1 MKHITFM
8 VVRIEATEKG
18 EYMTVIG
25 DNDTKLSL
33 PAMHMDS
40 IDIGR
45 HIEVGLHEPSNRVQ
59 MVKVGEKTLWNYT
72 DEEMAAQIRKEKT
85 EKFAKMKEAYEEAK
99 AAYQEVY
106 DQLPNIYKKRID
118 IRRQNGGENFSIMY
132 EAHELHV
139 CEMAVTL
146 ARKLGTPEEVMRYTV
161 LSNEERQALVP
172 EIEIP
177 EIGDYVGASSFE
189 NVMILAYWH
198 LAEPGVVP
206 YIPGTPVKLGL
217 VPAHEYG
224 EPPYAQSRIAIRELA
239 IKNPKPSLVAM
250 SLNAMEYMDE
260 IDEALL
266 DACKKAN
273 IIVVTGYS
281 DDCVEFDG
289 AVSDEFSEG
298 KIGFVKEW
306 VDDEGEKVAPTPVWV
321 QEREEYPFPE
331 GTPYIT
337 AQYNKDGGWT
347 FGAENFDAHELVVYE
362 QGAVIGNGL
371 VINVND
377 LL

>member
-106 DQLPNIYKKRID
+106 DQLPNIYKKRIY
-118 IRRQNGGENFSIMY
+118 IRRENGGEDFSIMY

-260 IDEALL
+260 INEALL

-337 AQYNKDGGWT
+337 AQYNKAGGWT
-347 FGAENFDAHELVVYE
+347 FGAENFDAHEFVVYE

>member
-85 EKFAKMKEAYEEAK
+85 EKFAKMKEAYKEVK

-118 IRRQNGGENFSIMY
+118 IRRKNGGEDFSIMY

-146 ARKLGTPEEVMRYTV
+146 ARKLGTPEEVMRYTT
-161 LSNEERQALVP
+161 LSNEERKALVP

-239 IKNPKPSLVAM
+239 IRNPKPSLVAM

-266 DACKKAN
+266 DSCKKGN

-347 FGAENFDAHELVVYE
+347 FGAENFDAHEFVVYE
-362 QGAVIGNGL
+362 QGTVIGNGL
-371 VINVND
+371 VIEANSI
-377 LL
+377 L

>member
-33 PAMHMDS
+33 PAVHMDS

-72 DEEMAAQIRKEKT
+72 DEEMKTQIEKEKT

-118 IRRQNGGENFSIMY
+118 IRRTNGGEDFSILY

-146 ARKLGTPEEVMRYTV
+146 ARKLGTPEEVMRYTT
-161 LSNEERQALVP
+161 LSNEERHALVP

-224 EPPYAQSRIAIRELA
+224 EPPYAISRAVISELA
-239 IKNPKPSLVAM
+239 IRNPKPSLVAM

-266 DACKKAN
+266 DSCKKAN

-337 AQYNKDGGWT
+337 AQYNKAGGWT
-347 FGAENFDAHELVVYE
+347 FGAENFDAHEFVVCE
-362 QGAVIGNGL
+362 QGEIIGNGL
-371 VINVND
+371 VINVNA

>member
-1 MKHITFM
+1 M

-33 PAMHMDS
+33 PAVHMDS

-59 MVKVGEKTLWNYT
+59 MVKVGENTLWNYT
-72 DEEMAAQIRKEKT
+72 DEEMKTQIEKEKT
-85 EKFAKMKEAYEEAK
+85 EKFAKMKEAYEGVKES
-99 AAYQEVY
+99 YQEVY
-106 DQLPNIYKKRID
+106 NQLPNIYKKRID
-118 IRRQNGGENFSIMY
+118 IRRTNGGEDFSILY

-146 ARKLGTPEEVMRYTV
+146 ARKLGTPEEVMRYTT
-161 LSNEERQALVP
+161 LSNEERHALVP

-224 EPPYAQSRIAIRELA
+224 EPPYAISRAVISELA
-239 IKNPKPSLVAM
+239 IRNPKPSLVAM

-260 IDEALL
+260 IDEIDEALL
-266 DACKKAN
+266 DSCKKAN

-347 FGAENFDAHELVVYE
+347 FGAENFDAHEFVVYE
-362 QGAVIGNGL
+362 QGTVIGNGL
-371 VINVND
+371 VIDANSI
-377 LL
+377 L

>member
-33 PAMHMDS
+33 PAVHMDS

-72 DEEMAAQIRKEKT
+72 DEEMAAQIEKEKT
-85 EKFAKMKEAYEEAK
+85 EKFAKMKEAYEGVKES
-99 AAYQEVY
+99 YQEVY
-106 DQLPNIYKKRID
+106 NQLPNIYKKRID
-118 IRRQNGGENFSIMY
+118 IRRNNGGEDFSILY

-146 ARKLGTPEEVMRYTV
+146 ARKLGTPEEVMRYTT
-161 LSNEERQALVP
+161 LSNEERHALVP

-224 EPPYAQSRIAIRELA
+224 EPPYAISRAVISELA
-239 IKNPKPSLVAM
+239 IRNPKPSLVAM

-266 DACKKAN
+266 DSCKKAN

-306 VDDEGEKVAPTPVWV
+306 IDDEGEHKSDAPVWV

-331 GTPYIT
+331 GTPYVT
-337 AQYNKDGGWT
+337 AQYNKAGGWT
-347 FGAENFDAHELVVYE
+347 FGAENFDAHEFVVYE
-362 QGAVIGNGL
+362 QGTVIGNGL
-371 VINVND
+371 VIDANSI
-377 LL
+377 L

>member
-118 IRRQNGGENFSIMY
+118 IRRKNGGEDFSIMY

-146 ARKLGTPEEVMRYTV
+146 ARKLGAPEEVMRYTT
-161 LSNEERQALVP
+161 LSNEERHALVP

-331 GTPYIT
+331 GTPYVT
-337 AQYNKDGGWT
+337 AQYNKSGGWT
-347 FGAENFDAHELVVYE
+347 FGAENFDAHEFVIYE
-362 QGAVIGNGL
+362 QGTVIGNGL
-371 VINVND
+371 VIDANSI
-377 LL
+377 L

>member
-8 VVRIEATEKG
+8 VARIEATEKG

-33 PAMHMDS
+33 PAVHMDS

-72 DEEMAAQIRKEKT
+72 DEEMKTQIEKEKT
-85 EKFAKMKEAYEEAK
+85 EKFARMKEAYEEAK

-118 IRRQNGGENFSIMY
+118 IRRKNGGEDFSIMY

-224 EPPYAQSRIAIRELA
+224 EPPYAISRAVISELA
-239 IKNPKPSLVAM
+239 IKNPKSSLVAM

-347 FGAENFDAHELVVYE
+347 FGAENFDAHEFVVCE
-362 QGAVIGNGL
+362 QGEIIGNGL
-371 VINVND
+371 VINVNA

>member
-1 MKHITFM
+1 M

-33 PAMHMDS
+33 PAVHMDS

-59 MVKVGEKTLWNYT
+59 MVKVGEKTLWNYI
-72 DEEMAAQIRKEKT
+72 DEEMKTQIEKEKT
-85 EKFAKMKEAYEEAK
+85 EKFAKMKEAYEGVKES
-99 AAYQEVY
+99 YQEVY
-106 DQLPNIYKKRID
+106 NQLPNIYKKRID
-118 IRRQNGGENFSIMY
+118 IRRNNGGEDFSILY

-146 ARKLGTPEEVMRYTV
+146 ARKLGTPEEVMRYTT
-161 LSNEERQALVP
+161 LSNEERHALVP

-224 EPPYAQSRIAIRELA
+224 EPPYAISRAVISELA
-239 IKNPKPSLVAM
+239 IRNPKPSLVAM
-250 SLNAMEYMDE
+250 VAQ
-260 IDEALL
+260 
-266 DACKKAN
+266 C
-273 IIVVTGYS
+273 
-281 DDCVEFDG
+281 DG
-289 AVSDEFSEG
+289 VHGRDRRGAS
-298 KIGFVKEW
+298 GFVQ
-306 VDDEGEKVAPTPVWV
+306 EGEHHRGHGLLRRLRGVRRRRERRVLGGQDRVHRREVDSDGRGTGRNAIRHGPV
-321 QEREEYPFPE
+321 QQGGRLDLRCRELRC
-331 GTPYIT
+331 
-337 AQYNKDGGWT
+337 AR
-347 FGAENFDAHELVVYE
+347 VR
-362 QGAVIGNGL
+362 GL
-371 VINVND
+371 
-377 LL
+377 

>member
-33 PAMHMDS
+33 PAVHMDS

-72 DEEMAAQIRKEKT
+72 DEEMKTQIEKEKT
-85 EKFAKMKEAYEEAK
+85 EKFARMKEAYEEAK

-118 IRRQNGGENFSIMY
+118 IRRKNGGEDFSILY

-224 EPPYAQSRIAIRELA
+224 EPPYAISRAVISELA

-266 DACKKAN
+266 DSCKKAN

-347 FGAENFDAHELVVYE
+347 FGAENFDAHEFVVYE
-362 QGAVIGNGL
+362 QGEIIGNGL
-371 VINVND
+371 VINVNA

>member
-85 EKFAKMKEAYEEAK
+85 EKFAKMKEAYKEAK

-118 IRRQNGGENFSIMY
+118 IRRKNGGDDFSIMY

-146 ARKLGTPEEVMRYTV
+146 ARKLGTPEEVMRYTT
-161 LSNEERQALVP
+161 LSNEERKALVP

-177 EIGDYVGASSFE
+177 EVGDYVGASSFE

-224 EPPYAQSRIAIRELA
+224 EPPYAISRAVISELA
-239 IKNPKPSLVAM
+239 VKNPKPSLVAM

-266 DACKKAN
+266 EACKKAN

-306 VDDEGEKVAPTPVWV
+306 IDDEGEKVAPTPVWV

-331 GTPYIT
+331 GTPYVT
-337 AQYNKDGGWT
+337 AQYNKAGGWT
-347 FGAENFDAHELVVYE
+347 FGAENFDAHEFVIYE
-362 QGAVIGNGL
+362 QGTVIGNGL
-371 VINVND
+371 VIDANSI
-377 LL
+377 L

>member
-33 PAMHMDS
+33 PAVHMDS

-72 DEEMAAQIRKEKT
+72 DEEMKTQIEKEKT
-85 EKFAKMKEAYEEAK
+85 EKFAKMKEAYEGAK

-118 IRRQNGGENFSIMY
+118 IRRTNGGEDFSIMY

-146 ARKLGTPEEVMRYTV
+146 ARKLGTPEEVMRYTT
-161 LSNEERQALVP
+161 LSNEERHALVP

-281 DDCVEFDG
+281 DGCVEFDG

-337 AQYNKDGGWT
+337 AQYNKAGGWT
-347 FGAENFDAHELVVYE
+347 FGAENFDAHEFVVCE
-362 QGAVIGNGL
+362 QGEIIGNGL
-371 VINVND
+371 VINVNA

>member
-25 DNDTKLSL
+25 DNNTKLSL
-33 PAMHMDS
+33 PAIHMDS

-45 HIEVGLHEPSNRVQ
+45 HMEVGLHEPSNRVQ

-72 DEEMAAQIRKEKT
+72 DEEMKTQIEKEKT

-99 AAYQEVY
+99 VAYQEVY

-118 IRRQNGGENFSIMY
+118 IRRQNGGENFSILY

-139 CEMAVTL
+139 CEMAVTM
-146 ARKLGTPEEVMRYTV
+146 ARKLGSAEEVMRYTT
-161 LSNEERQALVP
+161 LSNEERKALVP

-224 EPPYAQSRIAIRELA
+224 EPPYAISRAVISELA
-239 IKNPKPSLVAM
+239 AKNPKPSLVAM

-266 DACKKAN
+266 ESCKKAN
-273 IIVVTGYS
+273 LIVVTGYS

-347 FGAENFDAHELVVYE
+347 FGAENFDAHEFVVYE
-362 QGAVIGNGL
+362 QGTVIGNGL

>member
-1 MKHITFM
+1 M

-72 DEEMAAQIRKEKT
+72 DEEMKTQIEKEKT
-85 EKFAKMKEAYEEAK
+85 EKFAKMKEAYEGVKES
-99 AAYQEVY
+99 YQEVY
-106 DQLPNIYKKRID
+106 NQLPNIYKKRID
-118 IRRQNGGENFSIMY
+118 IRRTNGGEDFSILY

-139 CEMAVTL
+139 CEMAVKL
-146 ARKLGTPEEVMRYTV
+146 ARKLGTPEEVMRYTT
-161 LSNEERQALVP
+161 LSNEERHALVP

-347 FGAENFDAHELVVYE
+347 FGAENFDAHEFVVCE
-362 QGAVIGNGL
+362 QGEIIGNGL
-371 VINVND
+371 VINVNA

>member
-33 PAMHMDS
+33 PAVHMDS

-72 DEEMAAQIRKEKT
+72 DEEMKTQIEKEKT

-118 IRRQNGGENFSIMY
+118 IRRTNGGEDFSIMY

-161 LSNEERQALVP
+161 LSNEERHALVP

-224 EPPYAQSRIAIRELA
+224 EPPYAISRAVISELA
-239 IKNPKPSLVAM
+239 IRNPKPSLVAM

-266 DACKKAN
+266 ESCKKAN
-273 IIVVTGYS
+273 LIVVTGYS
-281 DDCVEFDG
+281 DGCVEFDG

-347 FGAENFDAHELVVYE
+347 FGAENFDAHEFVIYE
-362 QGAVIGNGL
+362 QGTVIGNGL
-371 VINVND
+371 VIDANSI
-377 LL
+377 L

>member
-85 EKFAKMKEAYEEAK
+85 EKFAKMKEAYKDAK
-99 AAYQEVY
+99 AAYQVVY

-118 IRRQNGGENFSIMY
+118 IRRQNGGEDFSIMY

-146 ARKLGTPEEVMRYTV
+146 ARKLGSAEEVMRYTAM
-161 LSNEERQALVP
+161 SNEERKALVP

-206 YIPGTPVKLGL
+206 YIPGTPVRLG
-217 VPAHEYG
+217 VVSADEYG
-224 EPPYAQSRIAIRELA
+224 EPSFEQSRAAVLSLA
-239 IKNPKPSLVAM
+239 IKNPKPSLVAQ
-250 SLNAMEYMDE
+250 SLNGMEYMEE
-260 IDEALL
+260 IDEELI

-289 AVSDEFSEG
+289 AKDYEFADG
-298 KIGFVKEW
+298 KIAY
-306 VDDEGEKVAPTPVWV
+306 VDGNWV
-321 QEREEYPFPE
+321 QVEEVPE
-331 GTPYIT
+331 GAPYIT
-337 AQYNKDGGWT
+337 AEYNASGGWT
-347 FGAENFDAHELVVYE
+347 FGAENFDAHEFVVYE
-362 QGAVIGNGL
+362 QGTVIGNGL

>member
-33 PAMHMDS
+33 PAVHMDS

-72 DEEMAAQIRKEKT
+72 DEEMKTQIEKEKT

-99 AAYQEVY
+99 AVYQEVY

-118 IRRQNGGENFSIMY
+118 IRRTNGGEDFSILY

-146 ARKLGTPEEVMRYTV
+146 ARKLGTPEEVMRYTT
-161 LSNEERQALVP
+161 LSNEERHALVP

-198 LAEPGVVP
+198 LAEPGLVP

-224 EPPYAQSRIAIRELA
+224 EPPYAISRAVISELA

-347 FGAENFDAHELVVYE
+347 FGAENFDAHEFVVCE
-362 QGAVIGNGL
+362 QGEIIGNGL
-371 VINVND
+371 VINVNA

>member
-33 PAMHMDS
+33 PAVHMDS

-72 DEEMAAQIRKEKT
+72 DEEMAAQIEKEKT
-85 EKFAKMKEAYEEAK
+85 EKFAKMKEAYEGVKES
-99 AAYQEVY
+99 YQEVY
-106 DQLPNIYKKRID
+106 NQLPNIYKKRID
-118 IRRQNGGENFSIMY
+118 IRRNNGGEDFSILY

-146 ARKLGTPEEVMRYTV
+146 ARKLGTPEEVMRYTT
-161 LSNEERQALVP
+161 LSNEERHALVP

-224 EPPYAQSRIAIRELA
+224 EPPYAISRAVISELA
-239 IKNPKPSLVAM
+239 IRNPKPSLVAM

-260 IDEALL
+260 IDEIDEALL
-266 DACKKAN
+266 DSCKKAN

-298 KIGFVKEW
+298 KIAYIDGKW
-306 VDDEGEKVAPTPVWV
+306 IQT
-321 QEREEYPFPE
+321 EEVPE
-331 GTPYIT
+331 GTPYVT
-337 AQYNKDGGWT
+337 AQYNKAGGWT
-347 FGAENFDAHELVVYE
+347 FGAENFDAHEFVVCE
-362 QGAVIGNGL
+362 QGEIIGNGL
-371 VINVND
+371 VINVNA

>member
-1 MKHITFM
+1 M

-33 PAMHMDS
+33 PAVHMDS

-72 DEEMAAQIRKEKT
+72 DEEMKTQIEKEKM
-85 EKFAKMKEAYEEAK
+85 EKFARMKEAYEEAK
-99 AAYQEVY
+99 AAHQEVY

-118 IRRQNGGENFSIMY
+118 IRRKNGGEDFSIMY

-224 EPPYAQSRIAIRELA
+224 EPPYAISRAVISELT
-239 IKNPKPSLVAM
+239 IKNPKPSLVAI

-347 FGAENFDAHELVVYE
+347 FGAENFDAHEFVVYE

>member
-33 PAMHMDS
+33 PAVHMDS

-72 DEEMAAQIRKEKT
+72 DEEMKTQIEKEKT
-85 EKFAKMKEAYEEAK
+85 EKFAKMKEAYEGVKES
-99 AAYQEVY
+99 YQEVY
-106 DQLPNIYKKRID
+106 NQLPNIYKKRID
-118 IRRQNGGENFSIMY
+118 IRRTNGGEDFSILY

-146 ARKLGTPEEVMRYTV
+146 ARKLGTPEEVMRYTT
-161 LSNEERQALVP
+161 LSNEERKALVP

-239 IKNPKPSLVAM
+239 IRNPKPSLVAM

-260 IDEALL
+260 IDKALL
-266 DACKKAN
+266 DSCKKGN

-347 FGAENFDAHELVVYE
+347 FGAENFDAHEFVVYE
-362 QGAVIGNGL
+362 QGTVIGNGL

>member
-33 PAMHMDS
+33 PAVHMDS

-45 HIEVGLHEPSNRVQ
+45 HMEVGLHEPSNRVQ
-59 MVKVGEKTLWNYT
+59 MVKVGEKTLWNHT
-72 DEEMAAQIRKEKT
+72 DEEMKTQIEKEKT

-118 IRRQNGGENFSIMY
+118 IRRTNGGEDFSIMY

-146 ARKLGTPEEVMRYTV
+146 ARKLGTPEEVMRYTT
-161 LSNEERQALVP
+161 LSNEERHALVP

-224 EPPYAQSRIAIRELA
+224 EPPYDISRAVISELA
-239 IKNPKPSLVAM
+239 AKNPKPSLVAM

-260 IDEALL
+260 IDKALL
-266 DACKKAN
+266 DSCKKGN

-347 FGAENFDAHELVVYE
+347 FGAENFDAHEFVVYE
-362 QGAVIGNGL
+362 QGTVIGNGL